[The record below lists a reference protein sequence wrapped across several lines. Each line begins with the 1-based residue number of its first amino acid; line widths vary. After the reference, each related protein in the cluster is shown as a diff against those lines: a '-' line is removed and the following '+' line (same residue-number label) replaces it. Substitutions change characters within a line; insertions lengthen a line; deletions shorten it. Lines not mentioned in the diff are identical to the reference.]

1 MKHTLNGQEVSPE
14 NRFDIGISVDFQAK
28 VDQQKMTTDTIIL
41 AREGNQIVKDHLKNK
56 GILEGIKYSVEF
68 GENSK
73 IVYIVDLTDNMEV
86 YDNKVHVNLKGY
98 LGHDQFFDK
107 AEDLIFNLVDDAKL
121 LTAIEINYQVLPQDA
136 NARALTAS
144 LALFTVGINIARQT
158 QEVIERSS
166 EVTIVS
172 VPIFAPSTTGFV
184 VVINYPAINLAFI
197 KLALAVIFWAIL
209 VYEAI
214 VLGTQILRLLSP
226 PLLKLQACTALNLLQ
241 AGCKFLGYDFK
252 SSILEGDYS
261 KMVILPIPQN
271 INPNRWYEVF
281 ESDYGTGKNKHFP
294 QAGDTTGTLGTLI
307 VAMENMFNARCKV
320 INGAVQLER
329 WDYWKNTA
337 QQSISS
343 SLVIQA
349 DRVNKYEY
357 DLSKLFKRY
366 YIHYLSDYSELNT
379 LDVFE
384 NNLAEYSLEA
394 NGIKDVKLNLIKGL
408 EEKIVP
414 FALAKRKEKMTWLE
428 KQFKGLYKAIDYL
441 SGGSTNLVGKKDK
454 LGAIQVT
461 SPFFSTT
468 KMFMWD
474 GAKGMSTNQSKMHPT
489 YLWDNFHYIN
499 QPDLYQYIVKKNVK
513 IHLSKDEFVKIYN
526 QNYVKIDGKLCEI
539 MKIDYFD
546 EKNYGV
552 IDYREPSKI
561 FPNYQFTLDKIY

>member
-41 AREGNQIVKDHLKNK
+41 SREGNQIVKDHLKNK

-68 GENSK
+68 GTNSK
-73 IVYIVDLTDNMEV
+73 IDYIVDLTDNMEV

-107 AEDLIFNLVDDAKL
+107 AESLIFNLVDDAKL

-136 NARALTAS
+136 NGRALTAS
-144 LALFTVGINIARQT
+144 LALFTLGITIGKQTEEVSERASELSLAYIPIVGIGIPPAVIVDYNAIA
-158 QEVIERSS
+158 
-166 EVTIVS
+166 
-172 VPIFAPSTTGFV
+172 
-184 VVINYPAINLAFI
+184 LAGI
-197 KLALAVIFWAIL
+197 RLALSIIFTAIL
-209 VYEAI
+209 IYEAI
-214 VLGTQILRLLSP
+214 VLGTEIFRLLSP

-241 AGCKFLGYDFK
+241 GGCKFLGYDFK

-271 INPNRWYEVF
+271 MQPNRWYEVF

-294 QAGDTTGTLGTLI
+294 QAGDTTGTLGALI
-307 VAMENMFNARCKV
+307 VAMENMFNARCRV
-320 INGAVQLER
+320 LDGVVQLER
-329 WDYWKNTA
+329 WDYWKAVA

-366 YIHYLSDYSELNT
+366 YIHYMSDYSDLNT

-414 FALAKRKEKMTWLE
+414 FALAKRKDKMTWLE

-441 SGGSTNLVGKKDK
+441 TNGNTNLVAKSNKM
-454 LGAIQVT
+454 GAIQVT

-513 IHLSKDEFVKIYN
+513 IHLSKDKFIKIYT

-561 FPNYQFTLDKIY
+561 FPNYQFTLNKIY